1 MKIVE
6 VTKLYEKYMEYF
18 YKKNPN
24 VLKQTYNQHI
34 SEIFNDCNAQSNFL
48 GKELELLGYETELFY
63 FNAAELQ
70 YSWNKEL
77 NTKDLFYIVK
87 EQIKNSKPDVLF
99 ISDLFCFN
107 EEQLKILKQE
117 LPRDTVFVAWHFGVL
132 NDFSIRNAKYFA
144 QIYTGSKYKVERL
157 SQYNKNTKLLYHT
170 FSPQVLNKIEKNEK
184 SNTIV
189 FPGSISLDC
198 QLTRLEMCAEVI
210 NSNIPFI
217 FAGQIYGS
225 LIPDSFFNY
234 LRYIKFK
241 FNHKIENEKKYK
253 LYEKVLRNNMIPSK
267 FGLDYYQFINDNLV
281 CINKHADSSS
291 ESGSGNM
298 RMTEVTGVG
307 SCLLTDYREENK
319 DLFEPDYEIVEYSS
333 SEELVEKAKW
343 LIEHPN
349 KAKEIAMAGQQKT
362 LEKYTYKN
370 KAKIFLSYLNEI
382 M

>member
-6 VTKLYEKYMEYF
+6 VTKLYAKYMEYF
-18 YKKNPN
+18 YKKNPIA
-24 VLKQTYNQHI
+24 LTKTYSQHI

-48 GKELELLGYETELFY
+48 GQELELLGHETELFY

-70 YSWNKEL
+70 YTWNKEL
-77 NTKDLFYIVK
+77 NTKDLFLIVK
-87 EQIKNSKPDVLF
+87 EQIKNAKPDVLF

-107 EEQLKILKQE
+107 EDQLKILKQE
-117 LPRDTVFVAWHFGVL
+117 LPKDTIFVAWHFGIL
-132 NDFSIRNAKYFA
+132 NDFSIRNTKYFE
-144 QIYTGSKYKVERL
+144 QIYTGSKYMVERL
-157 SQYNKNTKLLYHT
+157 SQYNDNTKLLYHT
-170 FSPQVLNKIEKNEK
+170 FSPTVLNRIVKNEK

-210 NSNIPFI
+210 NANIPFI
-217 FAGQIYGS
+217 FAGVIYGS
-225 LIPDSFFNY
+225 LVPNNFFNY

-241 FNHKIENEKKYK
+241 LNHKIENEKKYK
-253 LYEKVLRNNMIPSK
+253 CYEKTLRNNMIPSK
-267 FGLDYYQFINDNLV
+267 FGLDYYQFIYDNNV
-281 CINKHADSSS
+281 CINRHADVSG
-291 ESGSGNM
+291 SGSGNM

-319 DLFEPDYEIVEYSS
+319 DLFEPDYEIIEYSS

-343 LIEHPN
+343 LIDHPN
-349 KAKEIAMAGQQKT
+349 KAKEIAAAGQQRT
-362 LEKYTYKN
+362 LKNYTYKN
-370 KAKIFLSYLNEI
+370 KAELFLSYLNEI